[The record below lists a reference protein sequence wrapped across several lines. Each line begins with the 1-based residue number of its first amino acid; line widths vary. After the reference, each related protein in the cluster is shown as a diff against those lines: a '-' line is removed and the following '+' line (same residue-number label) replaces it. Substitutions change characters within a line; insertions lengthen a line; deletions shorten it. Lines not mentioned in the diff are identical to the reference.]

1 MGLSQKP
8 SKTRTQQATHDRL
21 AKQIEGTRR
30 LNVPIDAALYH
41 RMKLQALQE
50 DRTMAEITR
59 ELWEGYLGE
68 NRNEEP

>member
-8 SKTRTQQATHDRL
+8 SKTATQQATHQRL
-21 AKQIEGTRR
+21 AKALDGTKR
-30 LNVPIDAALYH
+30 LNVPMDATLYH

-59 ELWEGYLGE
+59 ELWESYLAE
-68 NRNEEP
+68 RSDDL